1 MVRHSGPPKIRS
13 LKMFLVTFIDNGNF
27 TKILFPGEC
36 IKRRNGDFV
45 DIKKCFLLDINWK
58 LISYLFQLHDGRLK

>member
-36 IKRRNGDFV
+36 IKRRNGHFV
-45 DIKKCFLLDINWK
+45 DIKVFLAWYK
-58 LISYLFQLHDGRLK
+58 LKTDLLPFSIAWW